1 MLELLERSEDQ
12 GLASNLDIKP
22 KLRKYVIL
30 KCRMKHM
37 TVSFLSVK
45 NGQRSALSCSLV
57 NTSKEIH
64 PLTIMFDMFYACRD
78 SNFHRKMEIGSLR
91 V

>member
-1 MLELLERSEDQ
+1 MLELLEHSEDQ

-22 KLRKYVIL
+22 KLRKYVIF
-30 KCRMKHM
+30 KCRVNYM

-45 NGQRSALSCSLV
+45 NGPRSALSCSLV

-64 PLTIMFDMFYACRD
+64 PLTIMFDTFHACRD
-78 SNFHRKMEIGSLR
+78 SSFRRKMEIGRLR